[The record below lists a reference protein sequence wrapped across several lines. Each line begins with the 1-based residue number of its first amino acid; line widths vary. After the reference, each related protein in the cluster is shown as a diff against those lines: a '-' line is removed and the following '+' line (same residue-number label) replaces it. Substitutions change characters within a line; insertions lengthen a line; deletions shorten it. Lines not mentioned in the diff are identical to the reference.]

1 MGVSAYRRG
10 RMVRRMIDHA
20 DRWVIK
26 RRATRVA
33 DRMAEQKAD
42 STPREDADTPIRR
55 RYVSA
60 PRRPTRYP
68 ECSGDLA
75 TSGPAFCN
83 SPIEATA
90 LPTSSPET
98 KALNVTLAW

>member
-42 STPREDADTPIRR
+42 STPREDADTPTR

-60 PRRPTRYP
+60 PRRYALSGVERRF
-68 ECSGDLA
+68 GDLWA
-75 TSGPAFCN
+75 S
-83 SPIEATA
+83 
-90 LPTSSPET
+90 L
-98 KALNVTLAW
+98 LQLADRGYGTPNLIA